1 MQNNQ
6 HLQITILVIV
16 FFFLASL
23 DEHVFYSRLFLN
35 PLCSVKSPSSDIE
48 RTSLLSNKQITFTTR
63 IKRSISSIF
72 GISGHFNGERDDAP
86 KDRSKTNV
94 LRNIME
100 SPVVET
106 KQISRNDLV
115 NSFLRLNEDNSHP
128 RENLSTE
135 ISIFVVLV
143 YIGVVLMISL
153 VVCLIRQYVTR
164 KAQ

>member
-1 MQNNQ
+1 MKSRV
-6 HLQITILVIV
+6 LMSPTIVG
-16 FFFLASL
+16 
-23 DEHVFYSRLFLN
+23 
-35 PLCSVKSPSSDIE
+35 PSSDIE
-48 RTSLLSNKQITFTTR
+48 RTSLLSNKQTTFTTR

-153 VVCLIRQYVTR
+153 VVCLM
-164 KAQ
+164 

>member
-1 MQNNQ
+1 M
-6 HLQITILVIV
+6 
-16 FFFLASL
+16 
-23 DEHVFYSRLFLN
+23 
-35 PLCSVKSPSSDIE
+35 
-48 RTSLLSNKQITFTTR
+48 
-63 IKRSISSIF
+63 
-72 GISGHFNGERDDAP
+72 ERDDAP

-153 VVCLIRQYVTR
+153 VVCLM
-164 KAQ
+164 